1 MKRKKIKSL
10 LAAFMIFVTVLFV
23 NVSVTASENNELPDP
38 TDEDIWFRQ
47 LDAGTHNYKYYY
59 AGNTALHSWIDI
71 GDVTQEEMDA
81 IEYPATFIGKQGT
94 NTEVMGAYVC
104 LVLTKE

>member
-47 LDAGTHNYKYYY
+47 LDAGTHNYKY
-59 AGNTALHSWIDI
+59 
-71 GDVTQEEMDA
+71 
-81 IEYPATFIGKQGT
+81 
-94 NTEVMGAYVC
+94 
-104 LVLTKE
+104 